1 MYSIFLFKLLK
12 IPRAG
17 ARGLLRNLGPSQA
30 ENPKLLLLNFKSYR
44 AYTFTRYICLINNE
58 GSYIFT
64 DPRLQLVETK
74 FLQRYIKYFI

>member
-30 ENPKLLLLNFKSYR
+30 ENPKLLLLNSKSYR
-44 AYTFTRYICLINNE
+44 AYTFAGMSARKIMKLLYLHR
-58 GSYIFT
+58 
-64 DPRLQLVETK
+64 PETSAS
-74 FLQRYIKYFI
+74 RN